1 MGNQFI
7 SVVAIKFERLLT
19 IPPRMPVDPA
29 RRLKSCQRFCYV
41 IQTCRP
47 LKDIWEKSVMPRQC
61 VGSTTFM
68 DNLADGRAED
78 LTLVRPFQRL
88 ILKMMVCIG
97 IVKNPDAQILNFR
110 IIILEH

>member
-1 MGNQFI
+1 
-7 SVVAIKFERLLT
+7 
-19 IPPRMPVDPA
+19 
-29 RRLKSCQRFCYV
+29 
-41 IQTCRP
+41 
-47 LKDIWEKSVMPRQC
+47 
-61 VGSTTFM
+61 M

-110 IIILEH
+110 IIIVEFRSMGFWMRSQVIIIAPMYMFLSLIRGNE